1 MAMALEPDPASFEA
15 VVLPHLDAATNLA
28 RWLVRND
35 EDARDVLQEAVLRA
49 LTYFG
54 GFRGINARAWLLQIV
69 RNTAYDSFRLNRG
82 IQLVPMG
89 AAAGVGGGEFRT
101 VVQLPDP
108 GDDPEIALIK
118 EDGRRQL
125 DRALER
131 LEVELREVLV
141 LRELEGLSYKDIA
154 QITDVPIGTVMSRLW
169 RARRML
175 AKGMV
180 KSAGKGGDR

>member
-15 VVLPHLDAATNLA
+15 IVLPHLDAAMNLA

-35 EDARDVLQEAVLRA
+35 EDAKDVLQEAVLRA

-54 GFRGINARAWLLQIV
+54 GFRGVNARAWLLQIV

-89 AAAGVGGGEFRT
+89 AAAGAAGGEFRT
-101 VVQLPDP
+101 VVQLADP

-141 LRELEGLSYKDIA
+141 LRELEGLSYKVIA
-154 QITDVPIGTVMSRLW
+154 QITDVPIGTVMSRVW

-175 AKGMV
+175 AKGVV
-180 KSAGKGGDR
+180 KGAGKGGDR

>member
-35 EDARDVLQEAVLRA
+35 EDAKDVLQEAVLRA
-49 LTYFG
+49 LTYFD
-54 GFRGINARAWLLQIV
+54 GFRGVNARAWLLQIV

-89 AAAGVGGGEFRT
+89 AAAGLGGSEFRT
-101 VVQLPDP
+101 VVHLADP
-108 GDDPEIALIK
+108 SDDPEVALIK

-125 DRALER
+125 DRVLER

-175 AKGMV
+175 AR
-180 KSAGKGGDR
+180 SAAKGGDR